1 MSCPDFG
8 CYFPGQPRVGRIFV
22 ACPPE
27 SPLILGMIH
36 PTAVIDPKAELDSDV
51 KVGPYAVIE
60 GSVRI
65 GSGTEIQGHAVISGY
80 TRVGKNNRV
89 GYGAIIGSFP
99 QDLSFN
105 PKVSSGVEIGD
116 NNVIREYC
124 TVHRGTKEGSNT
136 FVGSNNLFMVGAH
149 LGHNTRVADHVIL
162 ANNVLLGGYVEIH
175 DRVFIGG
182 GSVVHQ
188 FTRMGAVSLLQGI
201 SGIGKDI
208 PPFSIAIGKNSVA
221 ALNVIG
227 LRRAGFSQALR
238 SEVKNAFELLYR
250 SGLNAKQ
257 ALEEAEKRTWA
268 PETMIFW
275 NFVATAKRGICPM
288 ARWKDVRSE
297 EE

>member
-1 MSCPDFG
+1 
-8 CYFPGQPRVGRIFV
+8 
-22 ACPPE
+22 
-27 SPLILGMIH
+27 MIH

-51 KVGPYAVIE
+51 TVGSYALIEGPIVIGPGTEIQSHAVIT

-65 GSGTEIQGHAVISGY
+65 
-80 TRVGKNNRV
+80 GKNNRV

-99 QDLSFN
+99 QDLSFD

-136 FVGSNNLFMVGAH
+136 IVGSNNLLMVGAH
-149 LGHNTRVADHVIL
+149 LGHNARVADHVIL
-162 ANNVLLGGYVEIH
+162 ANNVLLAGYAEIH

-188 FTRMGAVSLLQGI
+188 FTRMGAVSLLQGN

-208 PPFSIAIGKNSVA
+208 PPFSIAIGKDCVA
-221 ALNVIG
+221 ALNLIG
-227 LRRAGFSQALR
+227 LRRAGFGPALR
-238 SEVKNAFELLYR
+238 KEMKSAFDLLYR
-250 SGLNAKQ
+250 SGLNTKQ
-257 ALEEAEKRTWA
+257 ALGEAEERTWL

-275 NFVATAKRGICPM
+275 NFVATSKRGICPM
-288 ARWKDVRSE
+288 GRWKEVT
-297 EE
+297 